1 MDTSTVIGVLL
12 PVYNG
17 DKLEYLRLAID
28 SIFKQ
33 TYSNYI
39 LLIGVD
45 GIITIEVHDY
55 LNNLDSFE
63 NLNVSYF

>member
-45 GIITIEVHDY
+45 GKLPKLAY
-55 LNNLDSFE
+55 
-63 NLNVSYF
+63 